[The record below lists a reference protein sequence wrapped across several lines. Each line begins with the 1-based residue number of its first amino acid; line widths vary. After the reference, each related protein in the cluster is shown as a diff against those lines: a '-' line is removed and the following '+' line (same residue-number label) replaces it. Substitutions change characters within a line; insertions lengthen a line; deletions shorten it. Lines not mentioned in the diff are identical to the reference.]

1 MRLSQSGII
10 YGGLVWG
17 WCWAFSREVDQ
28 YSFPH
33 SEQAWMDKPQQIYEM
48 C

>member
-1 MRLSQSGII
+1 MV
-10 YGGLVWG
+10 GLCHKWG

-33 SEQAWMDKPQQIYEM
+33 SEQPWMDKPQQIYKM

>member
-28 YSFPH
+28 YS
-33 SEQAWMDKPQQIYEM
+33 EQAWMDKPQQIYKM